1 MYARHALQMTLRPF
15 RAGIQASARLEES
28 LGELQVEQM
37 GTEMDQ
43 LPQAQAPAPPR
54 LRLQRLLRPRRVPKV
69 LVVSLRIPIPRT
81 RIRAGESHLPLPD
94 CLRGLVL
101 TLNRISTHARWVIML
116 VVLFVGLLLFAF
128 LVWFLHRRYRRKQEL
143 GDHSRAP
150 GVQPDMNTW
159 GPGQSVHE
167 FRAPGEGAAVA
178 EQTEKGKERAGAS
191 EQATDSKRSSRR
203 LKKPWGNL

>member
-1 MYARHALQMTLRPF
+1 MSY
-15 RAGIQASARLEES
+15 
-28 LGELQVEQM
+28 
-37 GTEMDQ
+37 
-43 LPQAQAPAPPR
+43 
-54 LRLQRLLRPRRVPKV
+54 
-69 LVVSLRIPIPRT
+69 
-81 RIRAGESHLPLPD
+81 HLPLPD
-94 CLRGLVL
+94 CLLGLL
-101 TLNRISTHARWVIML
+101 LIFNRISTHARWVIML

-178 EQTEKGKERAGAS
+178 EQSEKGKERAGAP
-191 EQATDSKRSSRR
+191 EQGTDSKRSSRR
-203 LKKPWGNL
+203 LKKPWGNS